1 MFRYIF
7 APNFAFFQFD
17 EGRNDY
23 DGKFEMKEMSGWI
36 HGNSLALVNEFTQEV
51 RWLRFEFRALL
62 YHSTAEESEL
72 GERWEIG
79 RF

>member
-17 EGRNDY
+17 EGCNDY

-36 HGNSLALVNEFTQEV
+36 YGNSLALVNEFTQEV
-51 RWLRFEFRALL
+51 RWLWFKFRAPPFCTTRRWRL
-62 YHSTAEESEL
+62 HF
-72 GERWEIG
+72 ERNNAIAN
-79 RF
+79 